1 MKIVYWILCVLGTL
15 LPLAQFL
22 PWLAEHG
29 LNIPLMVQQIAISL
43 LSAVAWLDVLV
54 FAIVLIVFI
63 CIESQRLNMRRA
75 WLALFGLGVGISLA
89 LPLFLL
95 MREHHLAN
103 REQTR

>member
-29 LNIPLMVQQIAISL
+29 LNIPLMVQQIAISP
-43 LSAVAWLDVLV
+43 LSAFAWLDVLV

-63 CIESQRLNMRRA
+63 CIKSQRLNMRSNCI
-75 WLALFGLGVGISLA
+75 FHPVGQKYQNSNQAVWIPFSVIPFSA
-89 LPLFLL
+89 K
-95 MREHHLAN
+95 
-103 REQTR
+103 